1 MSLNALNGLSI
12 MEGAVMLART
22 RRDRRLIDRQFE
34 VLKEHLKQALGA

>member
-1 MSLNALNGLSI
+1 MTELAHYIVSI
-12 MEGAVMLART
+12 MEGAIMLSRA